1 MLLCAFYFL
10 WVNLHLYY
18 AFMNIICTD
27 AFPLNPGDLDWN
39 ALKKLGTLT
48 IYDFTAPEVLLE
60 RVHQAEVLIV
70 NKTPIRADVLRQLPL
85 LRYIGVTATGYNNI
99 AIAVARQQGITV
111 TNVAGYGSQSVAQHT
126 FALILE
132 LANRVGL
139 HEAAVRAGE
148 WSAQP
153 HFCLTKTSLT
163 ELAGKTLG
171 LYGFGHIGR
180 EVAKIGRAFGMKILV
195 NRRNMTQLPPRGIQ
209 YVPMEDLL
217 KNSDIIS
224 LNAATDENNQGVFN
238 FAAFQQMKRSA
249 WLINTGRGALLV
261 ETDLRMALDTGL
273 IAGAGLDVLNAEPPA
288 SNHPLIGTPNCIIT
302 PHNAWASTAARQ
314 RLMQQTV
321 RNLKAFMN
329 EKPIN
334 VVSN

>member
-1 MLLCAFYFL
+1 
-10 WVNLHLYY
+10 
-18 AFMNIICTD
+18 
-27 AFPLNPGDLDWN
+27 
-39 ALKKLGTLT
+39 
-48 IYDFTAPEVLLE
+48 
-60 RVHQAEVLIV
+60 
-70 NKTPIRADVLRQLPL
+70 
-85 LRYIGVTATGYNNI
+85 
-99 AIAVARQQGITV
+99 
-111 TNVAGYGSQSVAQHT
+111 
-126 FALILE
+126 
-132 LANRVGL
+132 
-139 HEAAVRAGE
+139 
-148 WSAQP
+148 
-153 HFCLTKTSLT
+153 
-163 ELAGKTLG
+163 
-171 LYGFGHIGR
+171 
-180 EVAKIGRAFGMKILV
+180 
-195 NRRNMTQLPPRGIQ
+195 MTQLPPRGIQ